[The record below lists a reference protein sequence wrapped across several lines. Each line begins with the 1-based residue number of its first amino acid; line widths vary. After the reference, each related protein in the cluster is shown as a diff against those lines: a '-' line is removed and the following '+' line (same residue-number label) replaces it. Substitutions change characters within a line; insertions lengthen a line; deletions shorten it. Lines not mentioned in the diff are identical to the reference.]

1 MVERGPEEHLG
12 RRAGRIGEGE
22 DVLHPAVIGLLDRQR
37 FDRDPGA
44 FECVP
49 NPLQRKPVAHLP
61 PDVHHLVGVAR
72 DDDDA
77 GRALVHPQVQRVRL
91 GSAALR
97 ETEDVEGEAAPAVDV
112 AGLNLDVAQA
122 FDVRHQIIA
131 RSGSAGSMPIELSA
145 AAW

>member
-1 MVERGPEEHLG
+1 M
-12 RRAGRIGEGE
+12 
-22 DVLHPAVIGLLDRQR
+22 
-37 FDRDPGA
+37 
-44 FECVP
+44 
-49 NPLQRKPVAHLP
+49 
-61 PDVHHLVGVAR
+61 HHLVGVAW

-77 GRALVHPQVQRVRL
+77 GRALVHPQVERVRI
-91 GSAALR
+91 GSAALG